1 MAGLIPRAF
10 IDDLVARVDLVNLVD
25 SHVRLKKAGKNYMA
39 CCPFHNEKTPSFT
52 VNREKQFYHCF
63 GCGAHG
69 NAIDF
74 LMNYERLEFVD
85 AIEELASQHGLEVPR
100 EQSGN
105 PAHNSG
111 PDRQLRKEGHALLE
125 AIAQFYQSQLRHH
138 GDSQQ
143 VISYLKQRGLDGNT
157 AKRWE
162 LGYAPPEWDALLT
175 QFGQSEQQRQQ
186 LVQLGMLTRSDG
198 GKLYDR
204 FRGRLMF
211 PIRDKRG
218 KVCGFGGRVLAADN
232 GPKYLNSPET
242 PLFHKGLELYGL
254 HQLKQNNPQVEQVI
268 VVEGYMDVV
277 ALSQAGVNN
286 AVAALGTATTRDQ
299 LQLLSRLSDTII
311 FCYDGDNA
319 GREAAWR
326 ALENAMPI
334 LRDGLQLRFAF
345 LPDGEDPD
353 SLVKRAGADAFHAE
367 LAQAQGLTEFFF
379 AALWRQVDGSSPE
392 GRTKLVQLAQPLLNQ
407 MPECAMRTLLREQL
421 ASRVGL
427 SVQQLPK
434 GGNERPQPAAPKRSK
449 TRNTPIRTAIT
460 LLLQAPTLGQ
470 WPQILQL
477 TQSGA
482 LRSLSLPGAEL
493 LQQLLNATGQQPLT
507 TGSLLEQ
514 FRDSPHHQSLAT
526 LAAHPLPGEEPELA
540 KVLIDTLEKL
550 LTLYLV
556 QRQEALLAQARQ
568 GALTESEKIELSAL
582 LSATEEAKRRS
593 SR

>member
-1 MAGLIPRAF
+1 MAGRIPREF
-10 IDDLVARVDLVNLVD
+10 IDDLVARVDLVNLID
-25 SHVRLKKAGKNYMA
+25 SRVRLKKAGKNYSA

-85 AIEELASQHGLEVPR
+85 AIEELAGQHGLDVPR
-100 EQSGN
+100 EQGSGN
-105 PAHNSG
+105 DGNSG

-125 AIAQFYQSQLRHH
+125 AIAQFYQSQLRQH
-138 GDSQQ
+138 GDSPQ
-143 VISYLKQRGLDGNT
+143 VIAYLKQRGLDGNT

-162 LGYAPPEWDALLT
+162 LGYAPPEWDALLK
-175 QFGQSEQQRQQ
+175 QFGHSEQQRQQ
-186 LVQLGMLTRSDG
+186 LVQLGMLTRNDS

-218 KVCGFGGRVLAADN
+218 KVCGFGGRVLAADS

-254 HQLKQNNPQVEQVI
+254 HQLKQANPQIEQVI

-277 ALSQAGVNN
+277 ALSQAGIHN

-299 LQLLSRLSDTII
+299 LQLLSRLTDTII

-353 SLVKRAGADAFHAE
+353 SLVKRAGAEAFHGE
-367 LAQAQGLTEFFF
+367 LAKAQGLTEFFF

-392 GRTKLVQLAQPLLNQ
+392 GRTKLVQLAQPLLDQ

-427 SVQQLPK
+427 SAQQLPR
-434 GGNERPQPAAPKRSK
+434 GGSERKPTPAKRSS
-449 TRNTPIRTAIT
+449 TRQSPVRTAIT
-460 LLLQAPTLGQ
+460 LLLQAPELGQ
-470 WPQILQL
+470 LPQVAPLAE
-477 TQSGA
+477 SGA
-482 LRSLSLPGAEL
+482 LRSLNLPGAEL
-493 LQQLLNATGQQPLT
+493 LQQLLDLTGQQRLT

-514 FRDSPHHQSLAT
+514 FRDSPHYQPLAK
-526 LAAHPLPGEEPELA
+526 LAIAPLPGEAEELA

-550 LTLYLV
+550 LTFYLE
-556 QRQEALLAQARQ
+556 QRQEMLLAKARQ
-568 GALTESEKIELSAL
+568 GALTDGEKIELSAL
-582 LSATEEAKRRS
+582 LSATDEAKRRLA
-593 SR
+593 R